1 MFEMKIRVKLP
12 ESVIRALSPD
22 ALSEKIVE
30 RSTKAVGRLVR
41 DNFRKLDR
49 ERTVHGSHFYESK
62 GVNATDTIIR
72 GNRGVVSVNSY
83 EMAHKLLGGVVK
95 PKRVKF
101 LAIPAADP
109 YFGSTPR
116 EFGKGKYSRLKFR
129 KTRKG
134 GLLYEA
140 KNPDRV
146 AYWLV
151 KQVKHRPRPE
161 TLPTKKAI
169 IDACRQA
176 AVNYLDGI

>member
-1 MFEMKIRVKLP
+1 MFEMKIRVKIP
-12 ESVIRALSPD
+12 ARVMRALSPA
-22 ALSEKIVE
+22 ALSEGIVE
-30 RSTKAVGRLVR
+30 DSTLAVKDLVVA
-41 DNFRKLDR
+41 NFYKLDR
-49 ERTVHGSHFYESK
+49 ERTVHGSHFYETK
-62 GVNATDTIIR
+62 GVDATEATIR

-109 YFGSTPR
+109 YFGSSPR

-161 TLPTKKAI
+161 TLPTKNAI

-176 AVNYLDGI
+176 ATDYFESI